1 MPEGLPSFRRPG
13 QMSEAGSVSFDQHQL
28 LRKNNTANSKRWK
41 PPFVAYSSARIDKC
55 LRKLSFLPFFFLFL
69 ISFPL
74 FESRASLFR
83 LIFHRDNDIEH
94 EDDRRVETGTNT
106 YLVNVRF
113 EKNGEFLSD
122 IKHFI
127 ERKLIIVRS
136 RGKWSLNGAK
146 ILAALMTSGYPA
158 AAIKQ
163 QA

>member
-1 MPEGLPSFRRPG
+1 
-13 QMSEAGSVSFDQHQL
+13 MSEAGSVSFDQHQL

-55 LRKLSFLPFFFLFL
+55 LRKLSFLPFFFFD
-69 ISFPL
+69 FP
-74 FESRASLFR
+74 SRRITYRAPLFR
-83 LIFHRDNDIEH
+83 LIFHRENDIEH
-94 EDDRRVETGTNT
+94 EDDRRVETGTNA
-106 YLVNVRF
+106 YLANVRF
-113 EKNGEFLSD
+113 ERNGEFLSG

>member
-55 LRKLSFLPFFFLFL
+55 LRKLSFLPFFFFD
-69 ISFPL
+69 FP
-74 FESRASLFR
+74 SRRITYQAPLFR
-83 LIFHRDNDIEH
+83 LIFHRENDIEH

-106 YLVNVRF
+106 YLANVRF
-113 EKNGEFLSD
+113 ERNGEFLSG

>member
-55 LRKLSFLPFFFLFL
+55 LRKLSFLPFFFFHF
-69 ISFPL
+69 S
-74 FESRASLFR
+74 SRRITYRAPLFR

-106 YLVNVRF
+106 YLANVRF
-113 EKNGEFLSD
+113 ERNGEFLSG

>member
-55 LRKLSFLPFFFLFL
+55 LRKLSFLPFFFFD
-69 ISFPL
+69 FP
-74 FESRASLFR
+74 SRRITYRAPLFR
-83 LIFHRDNDIEH
+83 LIFHRENDIEH
-94 EDDRRVETGTNT
+94 EDDRRVETGTNA
-106 YLVNVRF
+106 YLANVRF
-113 EKNGEFLSD
+113 ERNGEFLSD

-146 ILAALMTSGYPA
+146 ILPALMTSGYPA

>member
-55 LRKLSFLPFFFLFL
+55 LRKLSFLPFFFFN
-69 ISFPL
+69 FP
-74 FESRASLFR
+74 SRRITYRAPLFR
-83 LIFHRDNDIEH
+83 LIFHRENNIEH

-106 YLVNVRF
+106 YLANVRF
-113 EKNGEFLSD
+113 ERNGEFLSG

>member
-1 MPEGLPSFRRPG
+1 
-13 QMSEAGSVSFDQHQL
+13 MSEAGSVSFDQHQL

-69 ISFPL
+69 ISFS
-74 FESRASLFR
+74 SRRITYRAPLFR
-83 LIFHRDNDIEH
+83 LIFHRENDIEH
-94 EDDRRVETGTNT
+94 EDDRRVETGTNA
-106 YLVNVRF
+106 YLANVRF
-113 EKNGEFLSD
+113 ERNGEFLSG

>member
-1 MPEGLPSFRRPG
+1 
-13 QMSEAGSVSFDQHQL
+13 MSSQTFL
-28 LRKNNTANSKRWK
+28 
-41 PPFVAYSSARIDKC
+41 SS
-55 LRKLSFLPFFFLFL
+55 FFFFD
-69 ISFPL
+69 FP
-74 FESRASLFR
+74 SRRITYRAPLFR
-83 LIFHRDNDIEH
+83 LIFHRENDIEH
-94 EDDRRVETGTNT
+94 EDDRRVETGTNA
-106 YLVNVRF
+106 YLANVRF
-113 EKNGEFLSD
+113 ERNGEFLSG

>member
-1 MPEGLPSFRRPG
+1 
-13 QMSEAGSVSFDQHQL
+13 MSEAGSVSFDQHQL

-55 LRKLSFLPFFFLFL
+55 LRKLSFLPFFFFN
-69 ISFPL
+69 FP
-74 FESRASLFR
+74 SRRITYRAPLFR
-83 LIFHRDNDIEH
+83 LIFHREKDIEH
-94 EDDRRVETGTNT
+94 EDDRRVETGTNA
-106 YLVNVRF
+106 YLANVRF
-113 EKNGEFLSD
+113 ERNGEFLSG

-158 AAIKQ
+158 VAIKQ

>member
-55 LRKLSFLPFFFLFL
+55 LRKLSFLPFFFFD
-69 ISFPL
+69 FP
-74 FESRASLFR
+74 SRRITYRAPLFR

-94 EDDRRVETGTNT
+94 EDDRRVETGTNA
-106 YLVNVRF
+106 YLANVRF
-113 EKNGEFLSD
+113 ERNGEFLSD

-146 ILAALMTSGYPA
+146 ILPALMTSGYPA

>member
-55 LRKLSFLPFFFLFL
+55 LRKLSFLPFFFFD
-69 ISFPL
+69 FP
-74 FESRASLFR
+74 SRRITYRAPLFR
-83 LIFHRDNDIEH
+83 LIFHRENDIEH
-94 EDDRRVETGTNT
+94 EDDRRVETGTNA
-106 YLVNVRF
+106 YLANVRF
-113 EKNGEFLSD
+113 ERNGEFLSG

>member
-55 LRKLSFLPFFFLFL
+55 LRKLSFLPFFFFD
-69 ISFPL
+69 FP
-74 FESRASLFR
+74 SRRITYRAPLFR
-83 LIFHRDNDIEH
+83 LIFHRENDIEH
-94 EDDRRVETGTNT
+94 EDDRRVETGTNA
-106 YLVNVRF
+106 YLANVRF
-113 EKNGEFLSD
+113 ERNGEFLSD